1 MLPGRTLRKPAPPAA
16 PAGRDAALECAL
28 ELSRIGDMWD
38 LRQRILN
45 LFAKLFSREMWAA
58 RGHGERNSGGGGP
71 WLCGFGRRGSTD
83 SGR

>member
-1 MLPGRTLRKPAPPAA
+1 MKAITTRVS
-16 PAGRDAALECAL
+16 AGREAAAEECAL
-28 ELSRIGDMWD
+28 ELARIGDRWD

-45 LFAKLFSREMWAA
+45 LLAKLFCPGTWAA
-58 RGHGERNSGGGGP
+58 HGHGEGNGGES